1 MVEYLFSIG
10 ADPKEGRFGCPL
22 QSASLMGCVAYMT
35 LLKYDADPNLTIKD
49 TLGVPLVIA
58 VSKGHLEVVKALL
71 GNGAN
76 PDQTSAV
83 PNRSLE
89 GRLSHPDNWSI
100 SPTALEEASTK
111 GH

>member
-1 MVEYLFSIG
+1 V
-10 ADPKEGRFGCPL
+10 
-22 QSASLMGCVAYMT
+22 QT